1 MDYKGY
7 TVHENNNGI
16 EIEGLRDFDLVHIF
30 DCGQSFRWIK
40 QQDGSY
46 IGVVR
51 DKVSRV
57 RFENDKL
64 YISNSNYDDF
74 VNIWYDYFD
83 LGTDYGKIKKV
94 LCSKDEVMEQA
105 IPFGQGIRLLRQDIW
120 ELLISF
126 IISAN
131 NRIPRIMKSV
141 EALSQNSGTKISSEE
156 GIFYTFPSPE
166 ALASCTLDE
175 IELCKAGFRCK
186 YISQT
191 SEMIRKGVVDLS
203 TLKSM
208 ETKGAR
214 NELIKLSGVGPK
226 VADCILLFSG
236 TKFDV
241 FPTDVWIKRI
251 MEVLY
256 FKREATF
263 KEIDQF
269 SKDHFGSLSGYAQQ
283 YLFFFARETRIS

>member
-7 TVHENNNGI
+7 TVYENNTGI
-16 EIEGLRDFDLVHIF
+16 EIEGVRDFDLMHIF
-30 DCGQSFRWIK
+30 DCGQSFRWLK
-40 QQDGSY
+40 QHDGSY
-46 IGVVR
+46 MGVVG

-57 RFENDKL
+57 KFENEKL
-64 YISNSNYDDF
+64 HISNSNFDDF
-74 VNIWYDYFD
+74 INIWYDYFD
-83 LGTDYGKIKKV
+83 LGTDYGEIKKT
-94 LCSKDEVMEQA
+94 LCSKDDVMAQA

-141 EALSQNSGTKISSEE
+141 ETLSQSFGSKISTEE
-156 GIFYTFPSPE
+156 GEFYTFPSPE
-166 ALASCTLDE
+166 ALSSCPINE
-175 IELCKAGFRCK
+175 IDICKAGFRCK

-191 SEMIRKGVVDLS
+191 SKMVRNGVVDLD
-203 TLKSM
+203 TLKNM
-208 ETKGAR
+208 ETDKAR
-214 NELIKLSGVGPK
+214 GELIKLSGVGPK

-251 MEVLY
+251 LEVLY
-256 FKREATF
+256 FKREATL

-269 SKDHFGSLSGYAQQ
+269 SKKHFGSLAGYAQQ
-283 YLFFFARETRIS
+283 YLFFFARETRIR

>member
-1 MDYKGY
+1 MDYKNY
-7 TVHENNNGI
+7 TVYENANGI
-16 EIEGLRDFDLVHIF
+16 EIRGIKDFDLGHIF
-30 DCGQSFRWIK
+30 DCGQSFRWLK

-46 IGVVR
+46 IGIVG

-57 RFENDKL
+57 RFEDNIL
-64 YISNSNYDDF
+64 HISNSNFDDF

-83 LGTDYGKIKKV
+83 LGTDYGEIKKI
-94 LCSKDEVMEQA
+94 LCQKDEIMSQA

-141 EALSQNSGTKISSEE
+141 EALSQNFGRKISSEE
-156 GIFYTFPSPE
+156 GQFYTFPSAE
-166 ALASCTLDE
+166 ALSSCPLE
-175 IELCKAGFRCK
+175 QIELCKAGFRCK
-186 YISQT
+186 YIHKT
-191 SEMIRKGVVDLS
+191 SEMIRKGVVNLS
-203 TLKSM
+203 TLNEM
-208 ETKGAR
+208 TTDEAR
-214 NELIKLSGVGPK
+214 NELIKLSGVGRK

-256 FKREATF
+256 FKKEATL

>member
-7 TVHENNNGI
+7 NVFENTNGI
-16 EIEGLRDFDLVHIF
+16 EIEGVHDFDLIHIF
-30 DCGQSFRWIK
+30 DCGQSFRWLK

-46 IGVVR
+46 IGVVG

-57 RFENDKL
+57 RFENEKL
-64 YISNSNYDDF
+64 CISNSNFDDF
-74 VNIWYDYFD
+74 VNVWYDYFD
-83 LGTDYGKIKKV
+83 LGTDYEEIKKA
-94 LCSKDEVMEQA
+94 LCNKDEVMAQA

-141 EALSQNSGTKISSEE
+141 ETLSLSFGSKISSEE
-156 GIFYTFPSPE
+156 GDFYTFPSPE
-166 ALASCTLDE
+166 ALSSCPIDKIE
-175 IELCKAGFRCK
+175 ICKAGFRCK
-186 YISQT
+186 YISHT
-191 SEMIRKGVVDLS
+191 SQMIRNGVVDLS
-203 TLKSM
+203 ALNTMNTDK
-208 ETKGAR
+208 AR
-214 NELIKLSGVGPK
+214 SELMKLSGVGPK

-256 FKREATF
+256 FKREATL
-263 KEIDQF
+263 KEIDEF
-269 SKDHFGSLSGYAQQ
+269 SKDHFGRLAGYAQQ